1 MYKVLIAGPG
11 GVHPKVGFD
20 LNEAVAK
27 FLTGPEV
34 ECFSSLDPADLER
47 CDGMAI
53 PGGYEDVGPWLWGA
67 ENTGCN
73 EVDEQ
78 LDRQQIA
85 MLERAVQLGK
95 PILGICRGHQI
106 SSVYFGATLDQDISC
121 KVHHWY
127 KGEPVFHK
135 SACLPG
141 SFAGRL
147 WGTDAV
153 TNTAHH
159 QAIATLP
166 DCLRAAMLWCP
177 DPETAPGYL
186 AAAEAGTLREAAADC
201 VIEAVEHVS
210 YPFIGLQWHPEFDEE
225 LTCPIDLEKLKNHF
239 KSMMEQAK

>member
-27 FLTGPEV
+27 FLNGPEV

-78 LDRQQIA
+78 LDKQQIA

-147 WGTDAV
+147 WGADAV

-201 VIEAVEHVS
+201 VIEAVEHVD